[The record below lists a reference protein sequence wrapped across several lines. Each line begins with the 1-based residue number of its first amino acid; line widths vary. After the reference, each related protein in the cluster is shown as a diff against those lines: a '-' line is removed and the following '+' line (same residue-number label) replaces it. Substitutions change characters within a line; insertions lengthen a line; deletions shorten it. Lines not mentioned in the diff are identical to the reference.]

1 MHMRSY
7 DLAASIRRKRAVTGE
22 RWLRGVMFL
31 ILQRKC
37 CWTTKQAAVA
47 GSCRRGAA
55 PNLPTVQ
62 SSGHTAG
69 VYNVAYSVISVQK
82 QASTFNSPIVLWIS
96 QPWRWPWGNLPLRT
110 FSIPSTHRRHH
121 SSNESSTLL
130 GSSRDCST
138 NAGCAGRPVGVPVR

>member
-69 VYNVAYSVISVQK
+69 V
-82 QASTFNSPIVLWIS
+82 
-96 QPWRWPWGNLPLRT
+96 
-110 FSIPSTHRRHH
+110 
-121 SSNESSTLL
+121 
-130 GSSRDCST
+130 
-138 NAGCAGRPVGVPVR
+138 